1 MPKRDIEIRI
11 IGECATGKT
20 RIACILKKVLEN
32 LEFDVDHKLDID
44 HSTKMERDRRIDPT
58 LPEALFALKD
68 KTRII
73 IREEQCATHYHSN
86 IRKLN
91 RFP

>member
-1 MPKRDIEIRI
+1 MPKRDVEIKI

-32 LEFDVDHKLDID
+32 LEFDVDHKLDRD
-44 HSTKMERDRRIDPT
+44 YSNKMERDMRIDPT

-68 KTRII
+68 KIRIT
-73 IREEQCATHYHSN
+73 IREEQAPTNFTSN
-86 IRKLN
+86 RRKIEN
-91 RFP
+91 IF

>member
-1 MPKRDIEIRI
+1 MPKKTIEIKI
-11 IGECATGKT
+11 IGECASGKT

-32 LEFDVDHKLDID
+32 LDFEVDHKLDWD
-44 HSTKMERDRRIDPT
+44 YSCKAERDRRVDPT

-68 KTRII
+68 RTKIVI
-73 IREEQCATHYHSN
+73 KEEQCATYHLN
-86 IRKLN
+86 NRDIN